1 MTSTPRASRRGT
13 MRSMHLAPAPT
24 FRAATLSDAA
34 AIVALVEAGYRGD
47 SGRLGW
53 TTESDLLDGQRTDL
67 AEVTDL
73 ISRSESR
80 MLVADRGERL
90 IACCH
95 IERHGAACYF
105 GMFSVDPVV
114 QGGGTGRALL
124 GEAERVARDE
134 WGCHEVTMTVIDV
147 RTELVEWY
155 ERRGYA
161 RTGEHKP
168 FPYGNERFG
177 VPKRPDLRFDVLR
190 KLLGR

>member
-1 MTSTPRASRRGT
+1 MHPASDLTFRVAT
-13 MRSMHLAPAPT
+13 RSDAPA
-24 FRAATLSDAA
+24 
-34 AIVALVEAGYRGD
+34 IVGLVEASYRGD

-67 AEVTDL
+67 AEVEDL
-73 ISRSESR
+73 IARPGSR
-80 MLVADRGERL
+80 MLVADRDARL

-95 IERHGAACYF
+95 IERHGPACYF
-105 GMFSVDPVV
+105 GMFSVDPAL

-134 WGCHEVTMTVIDV
+134 WGCDEVRMTVIDI

-155 ERRGYA
+155 ERRGYQ

-177 VPKRPDLRFDVLR
+177 VPKRADLRFEVLR
-190 KLLGR
+190 KALPT